1 MCEVLDRI
9 EDRGLQ
15 RGRQEGLQ
23 RGRQEGLQEG
33 ENILALLMQ
42 KLLEAGRIEDVKK
55 AAENKEY
62 RHLLMKEFSIL
73 PE

>member
-9 EDRGLQ
+9 EN
-15 RGRQEGLQ
+15 RGR
-23 RGRQEGLQEG
+23 QEG

-42 KLLEAGRIEDVKK
+42 KLFETGRIEDVKK